1 MANPD
6 ANEMS
11 AEPRLSDPLAAQ
23 VPGGDVPAAVAG
35 RVRWLALSLFA
46 LGLLALIFPF
56 FSTLAATALLGGL
69 FLLAG
74 LFKLASAITMHP
86 LIWRG
91 VLKGVWGLVY
101 IIGGGL
107 MLYAPLAGAWSL
119 TIVLAAMLLG
129 GGIASIAWAWT
140 PPKPP
145 GALWMA
151 ASGLLSIVLG
161 LAVAWL
167 LPVAAFWF
175 PGVVAG
181 VDLISSAIALLAM
194 DRDGARTRT
203 V

>member
-1 MANPD
+1 M
-6 ANEMS
+6 
-11 AEPRLSDPLAAQ
+11 AAQ
-23 VPGGDVPAAVAG
+23 VPDGDVPAAVAG
-35 RVRWLALSLFA
+35 RVRWLALALFA
-46 LGLLALIFPF
+46 RGVLALIFPF
-56 FSTLAATALLGGL
+56 VSTLAATALLGGL
-69 FLLAG
+69 FMLAG

-91 VLKGVWGLVY
+91 VLKGVWGFVY

-129 GGIASIAWAWT
+129 GGVASIAWAWT
-140 PPKPP
+140 APRPP
-145 GALWMA
+145 GARWMA
-151 ASGLLSIVLG
+151 ASGVLSIALG
-161 LAVAWL
+161 LMVAWL

-181 VDLISSAIALLAM
+181 VDLISSAAALFAM

-203 V
+203 VAP